1 MTRDDVI
8 RIATEIG
15 LCRTQG
21 GVYRAWIDAGESSDD
36 LEAFT
41 DQILEEVAQEIAKL
55 PFGDTAS
62 SFAVFVRQ
70 MKVNRSDNESGRSPL
85 SATSTSAE

>member
-1 MTRDDVI
+1 MTKDDVI
-8 RIATEIG
+8 RMATEAG
-15 LCRTQG
+15 LCSTSNG
-21 GVYRAWIDAGESSDD
+21 FVDWIDAGPSLHEMG
-36 LEAFT
+36 LFA

-70 MKVNRSDNESGRSPL
+70 MKVNRSDNESGRSP
-85 SATSTSAE
+85 T